1 MDAQKGSHKDSKE
14 EVAQTSFSMPTL
26 FSSGLSYHH
35 DKYSIEFSYCHIILN
50 MKLGDLDYIL
60 VSITFCVTLFPHYF

>member
-50 MKLGDLDYIL
+50 MKLGDLD
-60 VSITFCVTLFPHYF
+60 